1 MDHRSDPDH
10 LCAFASALHEVCPEA
25 GRNSAENTTDIR
37 SEILDALARLIVYQP
52 TSRDQVVALGATLDF
67 HGHVELSV
75 AGDSEL
81 PPKVVVHLNKICTSL
96 VDIRATIN
104 ASPNRAALLDAI
116 AKDPGVHNDTT
127 EPALISLRKLHHEL
141 YEYSIERIRARLEKL
156 QWKDK
161 LQHLAACISGAP
173 ADTRQDLSQGERDAL
188 KDLQSSSSVREHFP
202 ELDDLVKGL
211 VECVKAGSPMDIET
225 LSMVS
230 MAIVVVARELKSDM
244 ANFDS
249 FVYGMYP
256 SRSIIVLCS
265 TVVLL

>member
-25 GRNSAENTTDIR
+25 SRNSAENTTDIR

-104 ASPNRAALLDAI
+104 ASPNRAAILDAI
-116 AKDPGVHNDTT
+116 AEDPGVRNRDAT
-127 EPALISLRKLHHEL
+127 EPALLSLRKLHHEL
-141 YEYSIERIRARLEKL
+141 YEYSIERTRARFEKHY
-156 QWKDK
+156 WKDT

-173 ADTRQDLSQGERDAL
+173 ASTRQDLSQGERNASR
-188 KDLQSSSSVREHFP
+188 DLQSSSSVREHFP
-202 ELDDLVKGL
+202 KLDSFVKGIM
-211 VECVKAGSPMDIET
+211 ECVKAGSHQE
-225 LSMVS
+225 
-230 MAIVVVARELKSDM
+230 AIHHI
-244 ANFDS
+244 
-249 FVYGMYP
+249 YGG
-256 SRSIIVLCS
+256 RSCCP
-265 TVVLL
+265 